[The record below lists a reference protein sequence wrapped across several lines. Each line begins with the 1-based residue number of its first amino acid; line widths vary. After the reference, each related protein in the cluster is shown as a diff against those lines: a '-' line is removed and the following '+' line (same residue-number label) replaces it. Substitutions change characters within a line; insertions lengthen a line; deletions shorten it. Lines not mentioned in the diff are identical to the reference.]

1 MKQIIIAIAALLF
14 ASAALNA
21 QAPTPVQY
29 KKGNLYQNGV
39 KLTSSQALQVLG
51 QDIYNKNYKPAKAMK
66 ITGISLVAAGGAATV
81 LGGVLFG
88 EALASKSP
96 GETFVAMPATIVL
109 LTGVGVTAI
118 GGVLWGVGNKK
129 LKNISLATNAT
140 GLAFN
145 F

>member
-88 EALASKSP
+88 EALASKSAA
-96 GETFVAMPATIVL
+96 ETFVAMPATIVL